1 MLNDYY
7 KKNWL
12 DRNTAFWRQVLE
24 KYSSTVLLEN
34 VWEADPEMFRN
45 LLDKVASPRLK
56 FCFDI
61 GHANV
66 YSKVSF
72 EQWISTLCADI
83 THMHLSDNDGAVDQ
97 HLEVGKGKIHWR
109 QFTDTLDRYRTQS
122 RSSAGGRFFGQDEG
136 FSCVHERKRNLS
148 LLDSTL

>member
-1 MLNDYY
+1 
-7 KKNWL
+7 
-12 DRNTAFWRQVLE
+12 
-24 KYSSTVLLEN
+24 VLLEN
-34 VWEADPEMFRN
+34 VWEADPEMFRG

-83 THMHLSDNDGAVDQ
+83 TYMHLSDNDGAVDQ

-109 QFTDTLDRYRTQS
+109 QFTDTLDRYGLS
-122 RSSAGGRFFGQDEG
+122 PEVVLEEG
-136 FSCVHERKRNLS
+136 S
-148 LLDSTL
+148 LDKTKASLAFMKENAIYPF